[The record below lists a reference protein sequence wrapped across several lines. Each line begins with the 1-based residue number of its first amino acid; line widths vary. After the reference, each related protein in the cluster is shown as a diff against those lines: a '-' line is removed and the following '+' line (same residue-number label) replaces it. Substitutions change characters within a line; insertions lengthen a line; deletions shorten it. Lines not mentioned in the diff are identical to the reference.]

1 MRRHFLDYAQRFMVR
16 YKSNQGTS
24 NEAACSATL
33 FDMSTKPN
41 LLAHVRQHLI
51 ARGEDYQWVTMGPGS
66 EKIGLAYLPIDTT
79 GMPCTF
85 MFTELHEPCSLVF
98 DVHFATKVNKEDM
111 QELSLLLLTIN
122 ANLPEGQLLLDME
135 GGYVYYRLKYVVTKP
150 DITDEEIR
158 NQIAYMERNGVA
170 ISVTYA
176 RIIGREFPLLG

>member
-1 MRRHFLDYAQRFMVR
+1 
-16 YKSNQGTS
+16 
-24 NEAACSATL
+24 
-33 FDMSTKPN
+33 MSTKPN

-51 ARGEDYQWVTMGPGS
+51 SRGEDYQWVTMGPGS
-66 EKIGLAYLPIDTT
+66 EKIGLAYLPVDTT

-98 DVHFATKVNKEDM
+98 DVHFATKVNKADM

-150 DITDEEIR
+150 DLTDKEIR
-158 NQIAYMERNGVA
+158 DQIAYMERTGVG

-176 RIIGREFPLLG
+176 RIIAREFPLLS